1 MPLTSTSGVFRSKKS
16 SAGKAIFSAVYIVH
30 INCVYCSSQSSSMVK
45 QLTYKVYEAGCIRCN
60 TFVTAML
67 RNVYIL
73 TVR

>member
-1 MPLTSTSGVFRSKKS
+1 MPLTSTNGVFRSKKS
-16 SAGKAIFSAVYIVH
+16 SAGRPVLSTRYIVQPH
-30 INCVYCSSQSSSMVK
+30 PVDRSRQSSSMVK
-45 QLTYKVYEAGCIRCN
+45 HLTYKVYEAGRIRCN